1 MSYTERLAKNNQ
13 YYDRY
18 AQKVGARSEKRDFSR
33 AFNSFTRYV
42 DKSGVILDIGCG
54 IGNHLK
60 QFQTKGFLVMG
71 VDPSPGMR
79 KIAYDAGLPVID
91 GTFETLDKLALPRVG
106 GVWCAASLIHVALA
120 DFPGVLKKIAA
131 LLPSGAPF
139 FLTVRLGEGEEWD
152 KFDDESGDVERH
164 IQLFTEPY
172 LTDQLGRSGFTLAER
187 WIEDSTWGKPARWIS
202 IIARKG

>member
-1 MSYTERLAKNNQ
+1 MTEHLAKNNQ

-33 AFNSFTRYV
+33 AFASFTRHV
-42 DKSGVILDIGCG
+42 NKSSVILDIGCG
-54 IGNHLK
+54 TGNHLK
-60 QFQTKGFLVMG
+60 QFQAKGFLVLG
-71 VDPSPGMR
+71 VEPSAGMR

-91 GTFETLDKLALPRVG
+91 GTFETLEKLALPKVG
-106 GVWCAASLIHVALA
+106 GVWCAASLLHVALE
-120 DFPGVLKKIAA
+120 DFPSTLKKIAT
-131 LLPSGAPF
+131 LLSTGAPL
-139 FLTVRLGEGEEWD
+139 FLTVRLGEGEESD

-172 LTDQLGRSGFTLAER
+172 LTDQLGRAGFTLAER
-187 WIEDSTWGKPARWIS
+187 WIEDSTWGKPAKWIS

>member
-1 MSYTERLAKNNQ
+1 MTYAERLAKNNQ
-13 YYDRY
+13 YYDRF

-33 AFNSFTRYV
+33 AFASFTRHV

-54 IGNHLK
+54 TGSHLK
-60 QFQTKGFLVMG
+60 QFQTRGFLVLG
-71 VDPSPGMR
+71 VEPSAGMR

-91 GTFETLDKLALPRVG
+91 GTFETLEKLALPKVG
-106 GVWCAASLIHVALA
+106 GVWCAASLLHVALA
-120 DFPGVLKKIAA
+120 DFPAALRNIAA
-131 LLPSGAPF
+131 LLPTNAPF

-152 KFDDESGDVERH
+152 KFDDASGEDERH

-172 LTDQLGRSGFTLAER
+172 LTDQLARSGFTLAER

>member
-1 MSYTERLAKNNQ
+1 MSEHLAKNNQ
-13 YYDRY
+13 YYDLY

-33 AFNSFTRYV
+33 ALASFTRHV

-54 IGNHLK
+54 TGNHLK
-60 QFQTKGFLVMG
+60 QFKGKGFLVLG
-71 VDPSPGMR
+71 IEPSAGMR
-79 KIAYDAGLPVID
+79 KIAYDAGLPVIE
-91 GTFETLDKLALPRVG
+91 GTFETLEKLALPKVG
-106 GVWCAASLIHVALA
+106 GVWCAAALLHVAIA
-120 DFPGVLKKIAA
+120 DFPSVLRKIAA
-131 LLPSGAPF
+131 LLSTGSPF

-187 WIEDSTWGKPARWIS
+187 WIEDSTWGKPSKWIS